1 MKDEARIVSTA
12 RRPTNGCRWKC
23 VIGRHG
29 TNKKLSKKCEGFA
42 LHMEIKHT

>member
-12 RRPTNGCRWKC
+12 LSHTNECRWKF
-23 VIGRHG
+23 VIDRHD

-42 LHMEIKHT
+42 LHMG